1 MEWKYDAFDNPLVS
15 LILSKIF
22 QNNLSNNVNLIM
34 IIIDRVNISEYIRN
48 IFSKYYD
55 LNQKKYIYLLKEAL
69 VKKNKNKL
77 STISRR
83 EIIKGAGAAT
93 ATVLATPYFFVKA
106 HAASDPK
113 HMRMYNFDGNLGDFY
128 TKHWYGPFM
137 EKFDVKMD
145 FIRLKGSRAPLEKVQ
160 AQINAGQPETDVL
173 PLHPDQVIFAKRNDL
188 MRNVTRSEIPESKNF
203 YDQFFTEY
211 GPNLVLWC
219 YGLAYNTEKVKPAP
233 TSWKILWDK
242 QYAGKVAL
250 NEGLKDQTLQMVNL
264 AFKGSPYP
272 VDAETF
278 KHLSDIRPGLVSLW
292 GSGADAEQLFRN
304 DEIVMTPFWN
314 GRVTKLKKEGLPLE
328 FATPDE
334 GFFVRSSV
342 YGIPKN
348 ARNPEMALEWLNWV
362 MGKGPQKK
370 MVEFGYGTPNKLV
383 EHTPEEAKAVIV
395 ADPEVVKKAVKEDFT
410 RILDNSASWTD
421 MWTKWKST

>member
-1 MEWKYDAFDNPLVS
+1 ML
-15 LILSKIF
+15 
-22 QNNLSNNVNLIM
+22 
-34 IIIDRVNISEYIRN
+34 IIDRHIMSEYIKY
-48 IFSKYYD
+48 IFTKYYE
-55 LNQKKYIYLLKEAL
+55 LNQKKYTYLLKEAL

-77 STISRR
+77 SIINRR
-83 EIIKGAGAAT
+83 EIIKGAGATAAT
-93 ATVLATPYFFVKA
+93 FLATPYFFVKA
-106 HAASDPK
+106 NAASDPK

-160 AQINAGQPETDVL
+160 AQINSGQPETDVL

>member
-1 MEWKYDAFDNPLVS
+1 
-15 LILSKIF
+15 
-22 QNNLSNNVNLIM
+22 M

-48 IFSKYYD
+48 IFSKYYE

-106 HAASDPK
+106 HAASDTK

>member
-1 MEWKYDAFDNPLVS
+1 M
-15 LILSKIF
+15 
-22 QNNLSNNVNLIM
+22 
-34 IIIDRVNISEYIRN
+34 
-48 IFSKYYD
+48 
-55 LNQKKYIYLLKEAL
+55 
-69 VKKNKNKL
+69 
-77 STISRR
+77 
-83 EIIKGAGAAT
+83 
-93 ATVLATPYFFVKA
+93 
-106 HAASDPK
+106 
-113 HMRMYNFDGNLGDFY
+113 
-128 TKHWYGPFM
+128 
-137 EKFDVKMD
+137 
-145 FIRLKGSRAPLEKVQ
+145 KVQ

-188 MRNVTRSEIPESKNF
+188 MRNVTRSELPESKNF
-203 YDQFFTEY
+203 YAQFFTED

>member
-1 MEWKYDAFDNPLVS
+1 
-15 LILSKIF
+15 
-22 QNNLSNNVNLIM
+22 M

-48 IFSKYYD
+48 IFSKYYE

-160 AQINAGQPETDVL
+160 AQINAGQPETDDL
-173 PLHPDQVIFAKRNDL
+173 PLHADQVIFAKRNDL

>member
-1 MEWKYDAFDNPLVS
+1 MVS

-22 QNNLSNNVNLIM
+22 QNNLSNNANLIM

-48 IFSKYYD
+48 IFSKYYE

>member
-1 MEWKYDAFDNPLVS
+1 ML
-15 LILSKIF
+15 
-22 QNNLSNNVNLIM
+22 
-34 IIIDRVNISEYIRN
+34 IIDRHIISEYVTY
-48 IFSKYYD
+48 IFTKYYE
-55 LNQKKYIYLLKEAL
+55 LNQKKYTYLLKEAL

-77 STISRR
+77 SIINRR
-83 EIIKGAGAAT
+83 EIIKGAGATAAT
-93 ATVLATPYFFVKA
+93 FLATPYFFVKA
-106 HAASDPK
+106 NAASDPK

-128 TKHWYGPFM
+128 TEHWYGPFM

>member
-1 MEWKYDAFDNPLVS
+1 MML
-15 LILSKIF
+15 
-22 QNNLSNNVNLIM
+22 
-34 IIIDRVNISEYIRN
+34 IIDRHNISEYIRN
-48 IFSKYYD
+48 IFTKYYE
-55 LNQKKYIYLLKEAL
+55 LNQKKYTYLLKEAP

-77 STISRR
+77 STINRR

-93 ATVLATPYFFVKA
+93 ATILATPYFFVKA

-188 MRNVTRSEIPESKNF
+188 MRTVTRSEIPESNNF
-203 YDQFFTEY
+203 YDQFFTDY

-264 AFKGSPYP
+264 AFKGNPYP

>member
-1 MEWKYDAFDNPLVS
+1 
-15 LILSKIF
+15 
-22 QNNLSNNVNLIM
+22 
-34 IIIDRVNISEYIRN
+34 
-48 IFSKYYD
+48 
-55 LNQKKYIYLLKEAL
+55 

-342 YGIPKN
+342 YGVPKN

-410 RILDNSASWTD
+410 RILDKSASWTD

>member
-1 MEWKYDAFDNPLVS
+1 MLRTE
-15 LILSKIF
+15 SK
-22 QNNLSNNVNLIM
+22 
-34 IIIDRVNISEYIRN
+34 E
-48 IFSKYYD
+48 K
-55 LNQKKYIYLLKEAL
+55 YLLKEAL
-69 VKKNKNKL
+69 VKKNKNKF
-77 STISRR
+77 SIINRR

-93 ATVLATPYFFVKA
+93 AAVLATPHFFVKA

-128 TKHWYGPFM
+128 TKHWYGPFI

-188 MRNVTRSEIPESKNF
+188 MRTVTRSEIPESKNF
-203 YDQFFTEY
+203 YDQFFTDY

-304 DEIVMTPFWN
+304 EEIVMTPFWN
-314 GRVTKLKKEGLPLE
+314 GRVTKLKKEGIPLE

-342 YGIPKN
+342 YGVPKN

-410 RILDNSASWTD
+410 RILDNSATWTD
-421 MWTKWKST
+421 MWTKWKSS

>member
-1 MEWKYDAFDNPLVS
+1 ML
-15 LILSKIF
+15 
-22 QNNLSNNVNLIM
+22 
-34 IIIDRVNISEYIRN
+34 IIDRVDISEYIRN
-48 IFSKYYD
+48 IFSKYYE
-55 LNQKKYIYLLKEAL
+55 LNQKKYTYLLKEAL
-69 VKKNKNKL
+69 VKKNKNKF
-77 STISRR
+77 SIINRR

-93 ATVLATPYFFVKA
+93 AAVLATPHFFVKA

-128 TKHWYGPFM
+128 TKHWYGPFI

-188 MRNVTRSEIPESKNF
+188 MRTVTRSEIPESKNF
-203 YDQFFTEY
+203 YDQFFTDY

-304 DEIVMTPFWN
+304 EEIVMTPFWN
-314 GRVTKLKKEGLPLE
+314 GRVTKLKKEGIPLE

-342 YGIPKN
+342 YGVPKN

-410 RILDNSASWTD
+410 RILDNSATWTD
-421 MWTKWKST
+421 MWTKWKSS

>member
-1 MEWKYDAFDNPLVS
+1 
-15 LILSKIF
+15 
-22 QNNLSNNVNLIM
+22 M

-48 IFSKYYD
+48 IFSKYYE

-145 FIRLKGSRAPLEKVQ
+145 FIRLKGSRAPLEKGQ

>member
-1 MEWKYDAFDNPLVS
+1 ML
-15 LILSKIF
+15 
-22 QNNLSNNVNLIM
+22 
-34 IIIDRVNISEYIRN
+34 IIDRHIMSEYIKY
-48 IFSKYYD
+48 IFTKYYE
-55 LNQKKYIYLLKEAL
+55 LNQKKYTYLLKEAL

-77 STISRR
+77 SIINRR
-83 EIIKGAGAAT
+83 DIIKGAGATAAT
-93 ATVLATPYFFVKA
+93 FLATPYFFVKA
-106 HAASDPK
+106 NAASDPK

>member
-1 MEWKYDAFDNPLVS
+1 ML
-15 LILSKIF
+15 
-22 QNNLSNNVNLIM
+22 
-34 IIIDRVNISEYIRN
+34 IIDRVNISEYIRN
-48 IFSKYYD
+48 IFSKYYE
-55 LNQKKYIYLLKEAL
+55 LNQKKYTYLLKEAL
-69 VKKNKNKL
+69 VNKNKNKL
-77 STISRR
+77 STINRR
-83 EIIKGAGAAT
+83 EIIKGAGAVT
-93 ATVLATPYFFVKA
+93 ATVLATPHFFVKA

-113 HMRMYNFDGNLGDFY
+113 RMRMYNFDGNLGDFY

-188 MRNVTRSEIPESKNF
+188 MRTVTRSEIPESKNF

-264 AFKGSPYP
+264 AFKGNPYP

-342 YGIPKN
+342 YGVPKN

-410 RILDNSASWTD
+410 RILDKSASWTD

>member
-1 MEWKYDAFDNPLVS
+1 
-15 LILSKIF
+15 
-22 QNNLSNNVNLIM
+22 M

-48 IFSKYYD
+48 IFSKYYE

-128 TKHWYGPFM
+128 TKHWYGHFM

-395 ADPEVVKKAVKEDFT
+395 ADPEVVKKAVKVDFT